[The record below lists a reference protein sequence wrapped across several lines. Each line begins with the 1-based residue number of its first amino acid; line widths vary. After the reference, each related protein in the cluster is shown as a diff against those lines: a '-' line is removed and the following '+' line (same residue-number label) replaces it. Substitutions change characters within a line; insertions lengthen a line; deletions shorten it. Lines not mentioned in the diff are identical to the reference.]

1 MNKQTN
7 KQTNNNNKGTTPV
20 PQGGQVFYLFI
31 NINFILFFLRV
42 FAVYFMSCFFVCFL
56 SCNNK
61 LWGNVLYDVWYMFL
75 LIALGI

>member
-7 KQTNNNNKGTTPV
+7 KQTNNNNNKGTTPV

-42 FAVYFMSCFFVCFL
+42 FAVYFMSCFLFVF
-56 SCNNK
+56 K
-61 LWGNVLYDVWYMFL
+61 LQ
-75 LIALGI
+75 